1 MKTNRKITFTVTKE
15 EYDIIFKFYTLIGN
29 LDSKV
34 YDDVCEAIMG
44 YDVDFFDMIDILMS
58 SLEYPKES
66 EMPSAKEIFRAK
78 CMTGDCVN
86 CPLKGKCAD

>member
-15 EYDIIFKFYTLIGN
+15 EYDIVYNFFKFINN
-29 LDSKV
+29 LSSEV
-34 YDDVCEAIMG
+34 YYDVREAIMDDNDEF
-44 YDVDFFDMIDILMS
+44 YNMIDILMS
-58 SLEYPKES
+58 SLDYPKES